1 MSRRL
6 ALTAL
11 ASVLILSTADL
22 PSALAFGHGGGAG
35 FHGGL
40 RGGGWHGGAIRGN
53 HAPGGYFGVRIPRG
67 PGHPGIVHV
76 PVRGPGKP
84 PVVVGWPGWHH
95 HHWHYRPG
103 YYWVDGRYTYV
114 TGPGVVTTSAVGGTC
129 SCLTKS
135 YLQDGTVVFTDQC
148 TNESATAAPATA
160 TPNG

>member
-11 ASVLILSTADL
+11 ASALILSTADL
-22 PSALAFGHGGGAG
+22 SSASAFGHGGGAG

-40 RGGGWHGGAIRGN
+40 RGGGWHGGGIRGI
-53 HAPGGYFGVRIPRG
+53 HAPGGYFGARIPRG

-84 PVVVGWPGWHH
+84 TVVVGWPGWHH

-114 TGPGVVTTSAVGGTC
+114 TGPGAVTTSAVGGTC

-135 YLQDGTVVFTDQC
+135 YLQDGTVVFADQC
-148 TNESATAAPATA
+148 THESATAAPATA
-160 TPNG
+160 APNG